1 MYQYSETLK
10 LKYLFTEILSI
21 WNMASSP
28 NYLFLYLITPL
39 NISPLLTKRKVLREW
54 SLLYLFYSINM
65 LVCWDFKTL

>member
-10 LKYLFTEILSI
+10 LKYLFTEILLI

-39 NISPLLTKRKVLREW
+39 NISPLLTKRKVLREFTV
-54 SLLYLFYSINM
+54 SFLQYQHVGLLGL
-65 LVCWDFKTL
+65 